1 MPLRLTSNFS
11 THSWRE
17 TAEGHWTGVMGGRV
31 WTLTQT
37 EDTLWYHV
45 YKNQESPREGD
56 DGMTGAGVS
65 LQLDDK
71 SKKRFRKVCKIKE
84 VEEPAVMT
92 GAQDTDEEQE
102 ALRDYFQLNVK
113 LQDLYD
119 KWGDTD
125 PNFRRIADV
134 FTGQFVCVCTCRI
147 SLIASH
153 ILFGLSSGVRMLRQ
167 DPTECLFSF
176 ICTSNN
182 HISRIHSMVERLCQ
196 ALGAPLCQ
204 LDQTSYYNFPTL
216 SALAGALFHY
226 SSTST
231 SLFIIF

>member
-1 MPLRLTSNFS
+1 M
-11 THSWRE
+11 RE
-17 TAEGHWTGVMGGRV
+17 
-31 WTLTQT
+31 
-37 EDTLWYHV
+37 
-45 YKNQESPREGD
+45 
-56 DGMTGAGVS
+56 AGVS
-65 LQLDDK
+65 VQLDNK
-71 SKKRFRKVCKIKE
+71 SQKRFKKVWKKE
-84 VEEPAVMT
+84 AKEPAVVT
-92 GAQDTDEEQE
+92 GVQDTDEEKE
-102 ALRDYFQLNVK
+102 VLRDYFQLNVK

-119 KWGDTD
+119 KWADTD
-125 PNFRRIADV
+125 PNFRRVAGI
-134 FTGQFVCVCTCRI
+134 FTGQFVCLCTCII
-147 SLIASH
+147 SLIALH

-182 HISRIHSMVERLCQ
+182 HISRIQGMVERLCQ

-204 LDQTSYYNFPTL
+204 LDQASYHNFPTL